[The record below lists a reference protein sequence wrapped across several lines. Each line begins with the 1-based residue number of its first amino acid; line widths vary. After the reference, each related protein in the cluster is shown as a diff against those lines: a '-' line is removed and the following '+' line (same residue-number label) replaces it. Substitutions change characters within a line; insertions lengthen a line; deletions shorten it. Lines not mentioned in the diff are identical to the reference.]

1 LGFSGT
7 QFFPKI
13 AGWLWLSLYL
23 IGFIATGIVMKKSRV
38 QHPTSRRINIA
49 WLILVA
55 YTLFWIFLL
64 HLGGRES
71 IAFCWTLCMC
81 GFVISGLW
89 AGRFFIWM
97 GLIVTALT
105 IAGFFLLPA
114 WFYLWMAIASGGS
127 LILSG
132 LFIRKFWR

>member
-1 LGFSGT
+1 
-7 QFFPKI
+7 
-13 AGWLWLSLYL
+13 
-23 IGFIATGIVMKKSRV
+23 
-38 QHPTSRRINIA
+38 
-49 WLILVA
+49 
-55 YTLFWIFLL
+55 
-64 HLGGRES
+64 
-71 IAFCWTLCMC
+71 
-81 GFVISGLW
+81 
-89 AGRFFIWM
+89 M